1 MSCLKPIRIENPK
14 RPLFASDPTFLVVP
28 CGKCPACKIDSRK
41 ELSLRVMLESKL
53 YPYNIFFTLTYDE
66 LNEPWRDYSDE
77 PDAPRLAPCFSKRD
91 VQLFIKRL
99 RKRLSGNGKSQIRY
113 FIASEYG
120 PRNFRPHYH
129 CIVWNFPEWPISK
142 IHTTIQ
148 DCWKLGS
155 VGGVGIL
162 NDGGC
167 AYCCKYLLKRQP
179 DEFNI
184 LDPNFSLRS
193 RRPAIGYGFFEQRPH
208 LIRWLRETRRKD
220 FALAQDRFFSLPR
233 LFASKIFDDEM
244 LSDIGEKRK
253 AAYLDKVN
261 SKFSRLVDV
270 LGSPAEACDLLRRET
285 EARWLALN
293 RSINRTLKKSK
304 EHE

>member
-14 RPLFASDPTFLVVP
+14 RPLSASDPTFLVVP
-28 CGKCPACKIDSRK
+28 CGKCPGCRIDSRK
-41 ELSLRVMLESKL
+41 ELSLRVLLESKL

-66 LNEPWRDYSDE
+66 INEPWRDYSD
-77 PDAPRLAPCFSKRD
+77 DADSPYLAPCFSKRD

-99 RKRLSGNGKSQIRY
+99 RKRLFGNGKSKIRY

-120 PRNFRPHYH
+120 PKSFRPHYH

-142 IHTTIQ
+142 VHSVLQ
-148 DCWKLGS
+148 ECWNLGH

-179 DEFNI
+179 DEFAI

-193 RRPAIGYGFFEQRPH
+193 RRPAIGYGFFEERPH
-208 LIRWLRETRRKD
+208 LVNWLRESRRKD
-220 FALAQDRFFSLPR
+220 FALTQDRFFSLPR

-244 LSDIGEKRK
+244 LSDISEKNQ
-253 AAYLDKVN
+253 AAYIDKIN
-261 SKFSRLVDV
+261 TKFNRLVNV
-270 LGSPAEACDLLRRET
+270 LGSPAEACDLLRREN

-293 RSINRTLKKSK
+293 RSIHKTLKKSK